1 MYSGLSKTILLSLTL
16 LTINGCSSLLP
27 WNKEPPAP
35 IPVEIRTVEV
45 RIPITHPTL
54 PRAIQLKDPQW
65 HVVSDKNIDTFL
77 EDIKKRHEG
86 QLVFIA
92 MSVGD
97 YELMSYNMQEIRRY
111 INQLKEVVVYYQT
124 INSDDEEETKESE
137 DVSTTND

>member
-124 INSDDEEETKESE
+124 INSDDEEEKENE
-137 DVSTTND
+137 DVAPADD